1 MNNHIVIKGHG
12 SERYIEVNGYR
23 IPGVSSVMLDMDAK
37 GVPVVYVEINARL
50 ADFDGEGRFVPLLDL
65 MVDAEEKAAR
75 DLYERLRWR
84 FDDEPY

>member
-12 SERYIEVNGYR
+12 SEKYIEVNGYR
-23 IPGVSSVMLDMDAK
+23 IPGVSNVTLEMGVE

-65 MVDAEEKAAR
+65 KGDAEEKAAR

-84 FDDEPY
+84 FDDELY